1 SRRAWSAA
9 GPPAPWPRR
18 AAARR
23 KSSARHWHA
32 GASPRIGRRRP
43 EASRPTARGRRLRQR
58 RPRARLRLD
67 LVQRAA
73 DGWVRFFRRLDAPRV
88 ALRVGLGLAVAPRG
102 LDKYGWT
109 STSGSSPTGGD
120 TWLPPSHRCFPSRRT
135 PSCGSWASWRWPWS
149 PRSSPVWPRQGA
161 WGAVVWLLAIA
172 GHLVLAS
179 RLFDMAVGGPRV
191 AVPA

>member
-1 SRRAWSAA
+1 MARVRRSRRAWSAA

-73 DGWVRFFRRLDAPRV
+73 DGWVRIFRRLDAPRV
-88 ALRVGLGLAVAPRG
+88 ALRVGLGLLAPAVASVLPI
-102 LDKYGWT
+102 
-109 STSGSSPTGGD
+109 SPDAFLRIVGIV
-120 TWLPPSHRCFPSRRT
+120 
-135 PSCGSWASWRWPWS
+135 AM
-149 PRSSPVWPRQGA
+149 
-161 WGAVVWLLAIA
+161 AVV
-172 GHLVLAS
+172 
-179 RLFDMAVGGPRV
+179 
-191 AVPA
+191 